1 MSSADTAEL
10 EVQGLGRTQWA
21 KCLLHKH
28 EELSSIASAHTRS
41 HVWWHMLVVSALGGQ
56 EDPWDFLASQ
66 LSLLCKF
73 WAKRPCLKL
82 KASEK

>member
-1 MSSADTAEL
+1 M
-10 EVQGLGRTQWA
+10 
-21 KCLLHKH
+21 
-28 EELSSIASAHTRS
+28 
-41 HVWWHMLVVSALGGQ
+41 WWHMLIVSALGGQ